1 MSIAF
6 IAGLIVIL
14 LIVGIAVAQRSGPR
28 ITTIERKTEHE
39 TEGDEP

>member
-6 IAGLIVIL
+6 IAGVIVIL
-14 LIVGIAVAQRSGPR
+14 VIVAIAVAQRSRPR
-28 ITTIERKTEHE
+28 ITTIVREKDRE